1 MFYSHEIASLYF
13 CHQSWTAYYW
23 FYFWSS
29 QRQRGEGEQ
38 KDSHIV
44 CISSKNC
51 PELSF
56 VYGAQVAIQKR
67 VTLPKWDFPLCS
79 SHWINTF
86 FVPSY
91 HSGEKDD
98 VKQIGRGHNCLSC
111 VKLFSKSIRNISRF
125 SKKDSVYKKYVGYVD
140 WTSPLTIGRH
150 CTILCFLENYSHCQ
164 TNVPRVYV
172 SHKCLET
179 FKPRKRVAN
188 QVPRNWVPIVTRTRC
203 RRSLGSSHARRT
215 LS

>member
-1 MFYSHEIASLYF
+1 MIGQSICSFELVMGVGMKKNIKMSFWNDVSCVYDKNVSSRSCFIHMKLPPSTFAISLEQHITGF
-13 CHQSWTAYYW
+13 T
-23 FYFWSS
+23 FEVL
-29 QRQRGEGEQ
+29 RDRGEGEQ

-98 VKQIGRGHNCLSC
+98 VKQIGRVHNCLSC

-125 SKKDSVYKKYVGYVD
+125 SKKDSVYKK
-140 WTSPLTIGRH
+140 
-150 CTILCFLENYSHCQ
+150 
-164 TNVPRVYV
+164 
-172 SHKCLET
+172 
-179 FKPRKRVAN
+179 
-188 QVPRNWVPIVTRTRC
+188 
-203 RRSLGSSHARRT
+203 
-215 LS
+215 